1 TGAQIL
7 AGRFTLLELEI
18 VDPYRSLAAV
28 AAGDRELDRAH
39 PLRHRRSSPG
49 ERDPRLADRDLLPL
63 GRERVVALH
72 PPPDVLTGRVDE
84 LDLEVVARH
93 LAAELE
99 REGVVFGHRQVYL
112 LADDHEPAVFREVE
126 VNAHGHAGVA
136 GVGRNLGRGAL
147 RGRRRPAAQLL
158 EV

>member
-1 TGAQIL
+1 RRVIELIPIDSQTAEVALADEIDLEPLLLGSGLASPAGFCIVVERALGRVICNGARRMHLRGATIL

-84 LDLEVVARH
+84 L
-93 LAAELE
+93 EL
-99 REGVVFGHRQVYL
+99 
-112 LADDHEPAVFREVE
+112 
-126 VNAHGHAGVA
+126 
-136 GVGRNLGRGAL
+136 
-147 RGRRRPAAQLL
+147 
-158 EV
+158 

>member
-7 AGRFTLLELEI
+7 VGRFTPLELES
-18 VDPYRSLAAV
+18 VDPYRPLAAV

-84 LDLEVVARH
+84 LELEVVARR

-99 REGVVFGHRQVYL
+99 REGVVFGHRPVAL
-112 LADDHEPAVFREVE
+112 LSDDQEPACCRWCE
-126 VNAHGHAGVA
+126 G
-136 GVGRNLGRGAL
+136 
-147 RGRRRPAAQLL
+147 
-158 EV
+158 